1 MKGVNEMKKA
11 QFYMGVIAGSII
23 GMSAAAAMMPQVQR
37 RAQKMIKHGKKM
49 IANNNMFDMN

>member
-1 MKGVNEMKKA
+1 MKKA

-37 RAQKMIKHGKKM
+37 RAQKMIKQGKKM